1 MNTILLL
8 SFLAAASLPNA
19 QIAPQL
25 NPASELLKK
34 RDVLTDFTL
43 PDVKG
48 KKVKLS
54 DFKGKVV
61 VISFWATWCKP
72 CLKELKFMQKLQKK
86 KKGAFEIF
94 AISTDAPDTYAR
106 VRAMVKKK
114 KWPFV
119 VLTDQDGQVTKTLNP
134 RIANPYTILVDK
146 KGKLAAQHEGFTS
159 GDKKQYEEYITKL
172 LAE

>member
-1 MNTILLL
+1 MNTLALLG
-8 SFLAAASLPNA
+8 FLAAASLPNS
-19 QIAPQL
+19 QVAPQL
-25 NPASELLKK
+25 NPASELAQK
-34 RDVLTDFTL
+34 RGVITDFTL
-43 PDVKG
+43 TNVKG

-54 DFKGKVV
+54 DYKGKVV

-72 CLKELKFMQKLQKK
+72 CLKELKFFQKLQKK
-86 KKGAFEIF
+86 KKNAFEIF
-94 AISTDAPDTYAR
+94 AISTDAPDTYGR

-146 KGKLAAQHEGFTS
+146 KGKSAYEHEGFTS
-159 GDKKQYEEYITKL
+159 GDEKQYVEYITKL